1 MLFAQNYAARSS
13 ATLDADALGLNLST
27 EQGRPPVRL
36 HASIQDGPAY
46 ARLMK
51 TLYAVVTSNLL
62 TPKRDRSA
70 YFEWVQGRYLEEVT
84 AAQAR
89 QLAQVPGWIARRDEL
104 KEGIAEQYKRL
115 RQLEVSAHGGDF
127 YAAQRRYWKWLY
139 SHDLDMWVVLDPVV
153 SVHPDCLIFEA
164 FSRDE
169 SSYGRVTVP
178 MDRLDIH
185 DAVDYGATN
194 IDFSPDLAR
203 EIGRIRSYRETDLH
217 VGPLAVGLETAAGSV
232 VEKKIDLPPTWVRG
246 FLQVQLAA
254 TLPGV
259 DVRLSA
265 STVADVLAVIRRR
278 HEDRGPRSL
287 RFVLTPG
294 AKPVVV
300 VEPWGVAVAEHA
312 HTFDGA
318 SRQEIRVWGRRR
330 LLSLEEMLPHADEVR
345 VRLLGTGLP
354 SYWSVLAATSRF
366 DLGLSGWTQNDWSRA
381 AQFDLLASIGRPS
394 ADALQ
399 SASRALEDRLFSHPR
414 RGGRPGGDRPQRG
427 HGGAAGALPRG
438 PRHVRLRHR
447 RVPLAAAVPGHARAR
462 GRHRGPAPGG
472 CAPTRRT
479 PRRHLERAAAD
490 DCGRRDTR
498 RHGGSRHG
506 DPSDVAALANLRIQ
520 RRQVGQVLEHPAD
533 RRFARGAFRPR
544 WDRRSAPAERLHE
557 RPRGYHFARQAGQ
570 GEDEQGLPRND
581 TARGCRI
588 VAARRTASI
597 DGRCRAGRG
606 EHAVQCARQGRED
619 VRRHPGRRRGRSR
632 RLRPVY
638 MQRLPARQTAQG
650 SLPTYPGG

>member
-246 FLQVQLAA
+246 FLQVQSAA

-399 SASRALEDRLFSHPR
+399 SASRALEDRLFATPDEVAGLAGIGRSEATAALQALCREGRAMYDYVTGAYRWRQLFPVMPEPEAATEDPR
-414 RGGRPGGDRPQRG
+414 LAAARRLVERRAVTWSKQPRTT
-427 HGGAAGALPRG
+427 AAGATP
-438 PRHVRLRHR
+438 
-447 RVPLAAAVPGHARAR
+447 AATA
-462 GRHRGPAPGG
+462 
-472 CAPTRRT
+472 
-479 PRRHLERAAAD
+479 
-490 DCGRRDTR
+490 
-498 RHGGSRHG
+498 
-506 DPSDVAALANLRIQ
+506 VAATATPLTS
-520 RRQVGQVLEHPAD
+520 
-533 RRFARGAFRPR
+533 PR
-544 WDRRSAPAERLHE
+544 WRTFEYRDAKSDKFWNILLTGDSHVV
-557 RPRGYHFARQAGQ
+557 HF
-570 GEDEQGLPRND
+570 
-581 TARGCRI
+581 
-588 VAARRTASI
+588 
-597 DGRCRAGRG
+597 GRG
-606 EHAVQCARQGRED
+606 GTDGQRQQKD
-619 VRRHPGRRRGRSR
+619 FTS
-632 RLRPVY
+632 
-638 MQRLPARQTAQG
+638 A
-650 SLPTYPGG
+650 